1 MLPKFIT
8 MIVTACCKLA
18 DYFTEDDQR
27 DQVPDLALLANG

>member
-27 DQVPDLALLANG
+27 DQAPDLALLANG